1 MSVSEM
7 LKRLGARLL
16 GPKPEPKLMTR
27 FTPMDPERCAAL
39 EKSLRTQFFAREDAG
54 YLDTDAG
61 AADLADHMT
70 GRLDHDRRWYI
81 PWLNAALPLDGA
93 RVLEIGCGTGVST
106 LALAEQGAR
115 VTAVD
120 VDAPAVDVAR
130 RRLELFDL
138 DAEVLTLS
146 AVEIERAFGGR
157 SFDLIVYW
165 ASLEHMTIEER
176 LATLAQSW
184 RLLAPGQMC
193 AVVEAPNRLHFLDF
207 HTSCLPFF
215 HWLPDDLA
223 MDYARFSPRP
233 GFQAAM
239 AGRDTQAAGSR
250 EVLARWGR
258 GLSYHEFELAMA
270 PLPELDIVNSMV
282 GHHSATNPLYGAR
295 YRMSANGRWARML
308 KRIKPAIP
316 DAFLEPG
323 LSLVIRRT

>member
-1 MSVSEM
+1 
-7 LKRLGARLL
+7 
-16 GPKPEPKLMTR
+16 MT
-27 FTPMDPERCAAL
+27 T
-39 EKSLRTQFFAREDAG
+39 
-54 YLDTDAG
+54 
-61 AADLADHMT
+61 
-70 GRLDHDRRWYI
+70 
-81 PWLNAALPLDGA
+81 
-93 RVLEIGCGTGVST
+93 
-106 LALAEQGAR
+106 
-115 VTAVD
+115 
-120 VDAPAVDVAR
+120 
-130 RRLELFDL
+130 
-138 DAEVLTLS
+138 
-146 AVEIERAFGGR
+146 
-157 SFDLIVYW
+157 
-165 ASLEHMTIEER
+165 EER